1 MKQGTPI
8 RLHFEFLF
16 IIHTGISRLVIFEN
30 SKLKVNKQSIF
41 FGHAKIRNLSPSEGN
56 IFEHENNHINTT
68 EIQDHFTKFLSVAK
82 GAIYYVAT
90 ERVIFSPIFVNG
102 KYPRSPVCDL
112 LAVIGSNNGYCCK
125 N

>member
-90 ERVIFSPIFVNG
+90 ERVIFSRRRYNCS
-102 KYPRSPVCDL
+102 RDSSPGISLMVT
-112 LAVIGSNNGYCCK
+112 
-125 N
+125 